1 MKTETQSKII
11 TRSGIALALAL
22 AIWSPA
28 PLQAAEPTMGKT
40 MAGDKMMDCCKSMKD
55 QQQKMMA
62 EMKADDVELTAQIAK
77 MNSAPKDKKVDLL
90 ATVVT
95 RMAEQRVAAN
105 ARMEKMHEAMAEHM
119 MKHIQ
124 MDKGCMS
131 EHPMMKGM
139 DQKSG
144 ATSAEQK

>member
-1 MKTETQSKII
+1 
-11 TRSGIALALAL
+11 
-22 AIWSPA
+22 
-28 PLQAAEPTMGKT
+28 
-40 MAGDKMMDCCKSMKD
+40 MAGEKIMDCCKSMKD

-90 ATVVT
+90 AAVVT
-95 RMAEQRVAAN
+95 RMAEQRVAASV
-105 ARMEKMHEAMAEHM
+105 RMEKMHEAMAEHM

-124 MDKGCMS
+124 MDKGSMS
-131 EHPMMKGM
+131 DHPMTNGM

-144 ATSAEQK
+144 DAPGSQK